1 MNLNELKRQL
11 DNAGG
16 DIKVKSIIDYTEN
29 SIIVVYESGDTIPGI
44 MFQIN
49 KKTGE
54 TTPFRIA
61 DDLIG
66 FSKAA
71 KNRAITFT

>member
-29 SIIVVYESGDTIPGI
+29 SIIVVY
-44 MFQIN
+44 
-49 KKTGE
+49 
-54 TTPFRIA
+54 
-61 DDLIG
+61 
-66 FSKAA
+66 
-71 KNRAITFT
+71 

>member
-1 MNLNELKRQL
+1 M

-16 DIKVKSIIDYTEN
+16 GAKVKSIIDYTEN

-54 TTPFRIA
+54 TMPFRIA

-71 KNRAITFT
+71 KNRSITFA